1 MADNMQTKPKKKKKV
16 WLIVLVIVAVLA
28 VVIGIVVHNMTKT
41 VEKVSNTVEVE
52 PVQLRDLS
60 DTISLK
66 GTVSGE
72 NSVNVTSKATA
83 EITAVNVQLGDIV
96 KEGDVLVTLDSASI
110 QEKIAELE
118 KTMANSNAVNSI
130 NSRQTSN
137 ALVQA
142 QQDQTT
148 QLAEAQKAIERAEQ
162 AYNVAQA
169 TYDASQKTDADFASL
184 LSAKQAIDD
193 AKEAYDKT
201 LESTNR
207 AIETAKIQLELDRY
221 KDSDSSSKDTLN
233 SLREQLEDC
242 EIKAA
247 CGGVV
252 TAVNVK
258 VGDINTEKVTMLT
271 IENTASLKMSATVQ
285 EADILRLQEGQTA
298 SVTADATGDEEIKGE
313 VTRVV
318 RVKSAG
324 SADGSGQ
331 VAAGGYSVEISLD
344 TKELLVGMDVKAR
357 VMLKEKGSVLAVPYD
372 LVRYDEDGSAYVLVA
387 ESGSDGFATAV
398 RKNITV
404 GETVDYYVEVTGGDL
419 AEGDKLIYDYTGTV
433 TEGQSFAPEQM
444 YSEQMMEG
452 INGAGDGAGG
462 EVVE

>member
-16 WLIVLVIVAVLA
+16 WLIVLVVVAVLA

-41 VEKVSNTVEVE
+41 VEMVSNTVEVE

-72 NSVNVTSKATA
+72 SSVNVTSKATA
-83 EITAVNVQLGDIV
+83 EITAVNVQVGDVV

-110 QEKIAELE
+110 QEKITELE
-118 KTMANSNAVNSI
+118 KTMANSNAVSSI
-130 NSRQTSN
+130 NSRQTSE
-137 ALVQA
+137 ALAQA
-142 QQDQTT
+142 QKDQEM
-148 QLAEAQKAIERAEQ
+148 QLADAQKSIERAQQ
-162 AYNVAQA
+162 ALNVAQA
-169 TYDASQKTDADFASL
+169 AYDAGQLDFPSL
-184 LSAKQAIDD
+184 LSASQAVDD
-193 AKEAYDKT
+193 AKEAYQRT
-201 LESTNR
+201 AESTNR
-207 AIETAKIQLELDRY
+207 AIEAAKIQLELDGY
-221 KDSDSSSKDTLN
+221 KDTDSTAKDTLS

-271 IENTASLKMSATVQ
+271 IENTASLKMAATVQ
-285 EADILRLQEGQTA
+285 EADILKLQEGQTA
-298 SVTADATGDEEIKGE
+298 SVTADATGEEEIKGM

-324 SADGSGQ
+324 GMDGSGQ
-331 VAAGGYSVEISLD
+331 ASGGGYSVEISLD
-344 TKELLVGMDVKAR
+344 TTELLVGMDVRAK
-357 VMLKEKGSVLAVPYD
+357 VMLKEKGSVLAIPYD
-372 LVRYDEDGSAYVLVA
+372 LVKYDDDGNTYVLVA

-404 GETVDYYVEVTGGDL
+404 GEAVDYYVEVTGGDL
-419 AEGDKLIYDYTGTV
+419 AEGDMLIYDYTGSV
-433 TEGQSFAPEQM
+433 TEGQSFSPEQM
-444 YSEQMMEG
+444 YSEQQMEG
-452 INGAGDGAGG
+452 IGGAGDGAGG
-462 EVVE
+462 EVIE